1 MQLPE
6 IAEKVNAFLAEEFEI
21 DASLLVPEASL
32 RKDLGIDSLDVV
44 DIVVLVEKDFG
55 VKITVE
61 DLKRL
66 QTLGQLHAFIEAKLE
81 GRQA

>member
-1 MQLPE
+1 MRLPE
-6 IAEKVNAFLAEEFEI
+6 ITEKVNAFLIDEFEI
-21 DASLLVPEASL
+21 DASLLAPEASL

-61 DLKRL
+61 DLKKL
-66 QTLGQLHAFIEAKLE
+66 QTLGQLYAFIESKI
-81 GRQA
+81 G